1 MRRCGH
7 FLESN
12 KIPEHIV
19 VYQEGL
25 AQQELEK
32 IKQAKPD
39 MTVTVLSEDQRSC
52 FKNAAGDV
60 EAKFIEMTG
69 DSGAAILK
77 QFKADLE
84 ATK

>member
-1 MRRCGH
+1 
-7 FLESN
+7 
-12 KIPEHIV
+12 
-19 VYQEGL
+19 
-25 AQQELEK
+25 
-32 IKQAKPD
+32 

-69 DSGAAILK
+69 DRGAAILK
-77 QFKADLE
+77 QFKADLA